1 MIFIDNVDEE
11 DDDGTLARFIILDV
25 DSEMDPFRDRLPNLM
40 QRAMEV
46 NTWLSCVLCYLDG
59 LIVFLNFPG
68 DCGHFYNIYPF

>member
-46 NTWLSCVLCYLDG
+46 NT
-59 LIVFLNFPG
+59 
-68 DCGHFYNIYPF
+68 